1 MARQVQS
8 RGVPE
13 PGWHPQRQAPPIDAV
28 SVLYLPGPCGDTG
41 GRYKDSP
48 LHRRE
53 MEAKAQGHLWREG
66 GKKGWRKPRRE
77 AAGRPQGGRVAAA
90 REWEGRQ
97 DSLGQGDGPAFQE
110 LAQILTEAT
119 TLLCCPNHTSS
130 FFLAARLPGAWQAP
144 RFLGWNL
151 GWGQSGWGLGGRR

>member
-1 MARQVQS
+1 M
-8 RGVPE
+8 
-13 PGWHPQRQAPPIDAV
+13 
-28 SVLYLPGPCGDTG
+28 LYLCFICLGLAVTLEVGTRTAHFTDGKWKLRPKATCGEKEGRRG
-41 GRYKDSP
+41 GESP
-48 LHRRE
+48 
-53 MEAKAQGHLWREG
+53 
-66 GKKGWRKPRRE
+66 
-77 AAGRPQGGRVAAA
+77 AGRPQGGRVAAA

-151 GWGQSGWGLGGRR
+151 GWGQGGWGLGGRR